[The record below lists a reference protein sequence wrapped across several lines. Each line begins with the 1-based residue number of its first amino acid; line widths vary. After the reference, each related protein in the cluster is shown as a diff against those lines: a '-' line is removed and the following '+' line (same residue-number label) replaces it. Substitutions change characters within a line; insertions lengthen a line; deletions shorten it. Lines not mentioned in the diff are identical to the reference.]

1 MQPVSMAR
9 QSPSHDT
16 KLLERLKRLQLRAQV
31 AVDGIQKGMH
41 RSSLRGV
48 STTFA
53 QHREYVPGD
62 DVRHLDWR
70 IMARSDRNV
79 LREFE
84 EETDLCVYFVL
95 DASLSMSY
103 GRAVSKLE
111 YATYIIAALA
121 RIATQQNDRFALA
134 VQTSGGTKLLLPP
147 SRGLTQW
154 KSLCELLA
162 RVEADGEIDTNAEM
176 LNFSQHLHQRS
187 VVIWMSDFLD
197 SAEDSV
203 QSARAFS
210 SQRHDLWALRVLDGD
225 EVDFPFTD
233 LSQFEGLEDDLLL
246 KANPLAIAEAY
257 RAEFED
263 HAQNLRQQMRSLG
276 CTFRRLRTDASVE
289 ENILQV
295 LASRDSKLARKGR

>member
-1 MQPVSMAR
+1 
-9 QSPSHDT
+9 
-16 KLLERLKRLQLRAQV
+16 LE
-31 AVDGIQKGMH
+31 
-41 RSSLRGV
+41 
-48 STTFA
+48 
-53 QHREYVPGD
+53 
-62 DVRHLDWR
+62 
-70 IMARSDRNV
+70 
-79 LREFE
+79 
-84 EETDLCVYFVL
+84 
-95 DASLSMSY
+95 
-103 GRAVSKLE
+103 
-111 YATYIIAALA
+111 
-121 RIATQQNDRFALA
+121 
-134 VQTSGGTKLLLPP
+134 
-147 SRGLTQW
+147 
-154 KSLCELLA
+154 

-176 LNFSQHLHQRS
+176 LNFSQHLRQRS

-203 QSARAFS
+203 QSARAFG

-257 RAEFED
+257 RSEFEE